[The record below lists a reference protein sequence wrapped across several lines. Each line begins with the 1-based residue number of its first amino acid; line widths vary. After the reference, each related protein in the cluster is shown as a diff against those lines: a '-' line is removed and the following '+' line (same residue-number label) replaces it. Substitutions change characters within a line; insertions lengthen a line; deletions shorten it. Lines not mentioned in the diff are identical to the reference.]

1 MNLQMQTSWR
11 NLIVWAF
18 VDDCFCTS
26 QCCLCLYAHC
36 GKSSS
41 WKNYWIFHPRRR
53 QKVVFV
59 WKIVWRMRDREEVN
73 RMWRK
78 KFWFCSNWIYFHVSV
93 VRTSWNVQKK
103 KSIDLSMS
111 TDSFSWIFLKLFTW
125 SKKIESSKDIHFL
138 SISSLWLLLSSSS
151 PYEIELFISFLRC
164 CCFDIASQ
172 TVKIFGENSRSPSV
186 MRNKQLNSS
195 ANYSRVENK
204 QHEKVKVSQFRL
216 SQTSHTRASTQSI
229 CCEFTSWAKRRT
241 RKSNK
246 NLQKF
251 STVVERFFSLFCDS
265 ICVRWFSLIFHLFG
279 SRWDEGISSIARFFC
294 LNFDFSISSENWSF
308 FRSAERILMDCR
320 VFSSSCLKLRLRRPL
335 LHNWWK

>member
-18 VDDCFCTS
+18 VGDCFCTS
-26 QCCLCLYAHC
+26 QSLFLYVNC

-41 WKNYWIFHPRRR
+41 WKNYWIFHPQRR

-59 WKIVWRMRDREEVN
+59 WKIVWRIRDREEVN

-78 KFWFCSNWIYFHVSV
+78 KFWFCSNWIFSCRRRTNKLECPKQVSICRCQQILSAEYSWSYLHE
-93 VRTSWNVQKK
+93 VR
-103 KSIDLSMS
+103 KSNLR
-111 TDSFSWIFLKLFTW
+111 
-125 SKKIESSKDIHFL
+125 KDIHFL

-151 PYEIELFISFLRC
+151 LFKIELFISFLRC
-164 CCFDIASQ
+164 CCFDIECQ
-172 TVKIFGENSRSPSV
+172 PTVEIFGENSRSPSV

-204 QHEKVKVSQFRL
+204 QHEKVKFRNFASL
-216 SQTSHTRASTQSI
+216 KHHTQEQVHKSV
-229 CCEFTSWAKRRT
+229 CEFRSWAKRRT

-251 STVVERFFSLFCDS
+251 STAVERYFSLFCDS
-265 ICVRWFSLIFHLFG
+265 ICVRCFSLIFHLFG
-279 SRWDEGISSIARFFC
+279 SRWNEGRYFKIAKFLFC
-294 LNFDFSISSENWSF
+294 LNFDF
-308 FRSAERILMDCR
+308 
-320 VFSSSCLKLRLRRPL
+320 FSSRVKIEVSSDPPRGV
-335 LHNWWK
+335 